1 MACASFSNRDLQ
13 KSASF
18 FPYNTDQNL
27 SCLAERVCPALI
39 KIAPN
44 HISLF
49 IYFSAFFLISLLNCV
64 PCVLKACSRPN
75 VLCVLMCLAC
85 LGAHVPTCLA
95 SLRALV
101 PTCLACL
108 RANMPTCLVRLRAHV
123 PTWFACLRAHV
134 SACLTCLCAHLLT
147 YLKTLC
153 VHVPMFLRA

>member
-1 MACASFSNRDLQ
+1 MACASFSNQDLQ
-13 KSASF
+13 KSAPF

-49 IYFSAFFLISLLNCV
+49 IYFSAFFLMSLLNCV

-95 SLRALV
+95 SLRANL
-101 PTCLACL
+101 
-108 RANMPTCLVRLRAHV
+108 PTCLVCSRAYLPCV
-123 PTWFACLRAHV
+123 
-134 SACLTCLCAHLLT
+134 LTCSRANV
-147 YLKTLC
+147 LC
-153 VHVPMFLRA
+153 VLTC

>member
-1 MACASFSNRDLQ
+1 MSNLVAMACASFSNRDLQ
-13 KSASF
+13 KSAPF

-49 IYFSAFFLISLLNCV
+49 IYFSAFFLMSLLNCV

-95 SLRALV
+95 SLRANL
-101 PTCLACL
+101 
-108 RANMPTCLVRLRAHV
+108 PTCLVCSRAYLPCV
-123 PTWFACLRAHV
+123 
-134 SACLTCLCAHLLT
+134 LTCSRANV
-147 YLKTLC
+147 LC
-153 VHVPMFLRA
+153 VLTC

>member
-1 MACASFSNRDLQ
+1 MSNLVAMACASFSNRDLQ
-13 KSASF
+13 KSAPF

-27 SCLAERVCPALI
+27 SCLAERVCLALI

-49 IYFSAFFLISLLNCV
+49 IYFSAFFLMSLLNCV

-95 SLRALV
+95 SLRANL
-101 PTCLACL
+101 
-108 RANMPTCLVRLRAHV
+108 PTCLVCSRAYLPCV
-123 PTWFACLRAHV
+123 
-134 SACLTCLCAHLLT
+134 LTCSRANVLYVLT
-147 YLKTLC
+147 C
-153 VHVPMFLRA
+153 

>member
-13 KSASF
+13 KSAPF

-49 IYFSAFFLISLLNCV
+49 IYFSAFFLMSLLNCV

-95 SLRALV
+95 SLRANL
-101 PTCLACL
+101 PTCLSAL
-108 RANMPTCLVRLRAHV
+108 RAYVLSCQRALRAYV
-123 PTWFACLRAHV
+123 
-134 SACLTCLCAHLLT
+134 LTCQRALCT
-147 YLKTLC
+147 YVLC
-153 VHVPMFLRA
+153 VLTCSRVSVSCVLMCSPANVS

>member
-1 MACASFSNRDLQ
+1 MSNLVAMACASFSNRDLQ
-13 KSASF
+13 KSAPF

-49 IYFSAFFLISLLNCV
+49 IYFSAFFLMSLLNCV

-95 SLRALV
+95 CLRANV
-101 PTCLACL
+101 PTCLVYL
-108 RANMPTCLVRLRAHV
+108 RALRAYV
-123 PTWFACLRAHV
+123 LTCQRVLRAYV
-134 SACLTCLCAHLLT
+134 LTC
-147 YLKTLC
+147 
-153 VHVPMFLRA
+153 

>member
-1 MACASFSNRDLQ
+1 MSNLVAMACASFSNRDLQ
-13 KSASF
+13 KSAPF

-49 IYFSAFFLISLLNCV
+49 IYFSAFFLMSLLNCK

-95 SLRALV
+95 CLRANV
-101 PTCLACL
+101 PTCLVYL
-108 RANMPTCLVRLRAHV
+108 RALRAYV
-123 PTWFACLRAHV
+123 LTCQRVLRAYV
-134 SACLTCLCAHLLT
+134 LTC
-147 YLKTLC
+147 
-153 VHVPMFLRA
+153 

>member
-13 KSASF
+13 KSAPF

-49 IYFSAFFLISLLNCV
+49 IYFSAFFLMSLLNCV

-95 SLRALV
+95 SLRANL
-101 PTCLACL
+101 
-108 RANMPTCLVRLRAHV
+108 PTCLVCSRAYLPCV
-123 PTWFACLRAHV
+123 
-134 SACLTCLCAHLLT
+134 LTCSRANV
-147 YLKTLC
+147 LC
-153 VHVPMFLRA
+153 VLTC

>member
-1 MACASFSNRDLQ
+1 MACASFS
-13 KSASF
+13 
-18 FPYNTDQNL
+18 NTDQNL

-39 KIAPN
+39 KIAPY

-64 PCVLKACSRPN
+64 PCVLKACSRPY
-75 VLCVLMCLAC
+75 VLCMLMCLAC

-95 SLRALV
+95 SLRAFV

-108 RANMPTCLVRLRAHV
+108 RANVPTCLV
-123 PTWFACLRAHV
+123 CLRAHV
-134 SACLTCLCAHLLT
+134 SACLACLCAHLLT